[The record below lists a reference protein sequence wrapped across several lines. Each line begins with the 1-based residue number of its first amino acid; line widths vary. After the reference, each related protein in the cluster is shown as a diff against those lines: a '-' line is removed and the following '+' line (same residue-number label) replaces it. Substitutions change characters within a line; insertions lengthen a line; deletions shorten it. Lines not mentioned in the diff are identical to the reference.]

1 MDTSNRNNCSPIT
14 DECLIS
20 CEEGSSLVEL
30 LVTMSLLLMVIF
42 PAVFFMGY
50 SSKNSLNKSKIT
62 ASGIAQSAMEE
73 VLQKNRWEDDVIT
86 TSSGTDW
93 SITTEVKNESGL
105 VLLRVRVSRSDE
117 IISEFTTVRLSDG
130 WQNTETDL

>member
-1 MDTSNRNNCSPIT
+1 M
-14 DECLIS
+14 
-20 CEEGSSLVEL
+20 EL

-130 WQNTETDL
+130 WQNSETDL